1 MAEDQEAPYQ
11 ALYRRFRPQRFSDV
25 VGQEH
30 VTRVLRSA
38 VRDSKVAHAY
48 LFSGPRG
55 TGKTSTARILAM
67 ALNCETPADG
77 EPCGQCRSCLAVR
90 SGSSLDVQELDSATN
105 RGIDEMRDLL
115 SRVAL
120 GSPGRWKVYIVD
132 EVHQITPAAAGALL
146 KTLEEPP
153 AHVIFVLATTDPQKV
168 LDTIRSRTQHFEFH
182 LLGPDVLAALVADV
196 AGRAGVDLEPEAL
209 DVVVRRGH
217 GSARDAL
224 SVLDQVA
231 AAGGVESDT
240 VQVGDVVAAI
250 AEQDPGGALVK
261 LAEAIQ
267 SGYDARRLGSEIVE
281 YLRNGFLAT
290 RAPSLVQLAPGEL
303 AQVAAHARSLGAAGV
318 VRAMELIG
326 AALIDMRDSPEP
338 RITLEVALVRLCA
351 ADLDDSRAA
360 ILERLERLESLVS
373 KPSSG
378 VDSHAGRLESTSNSP
393 ASAGRDPDAPARP
406 RVTPP
411 PPPLPKAG
419 GARPRPGSPA
429 VTPASPAVT
438 DPSPTVVPANP
449 AVAPPANPPVTEVTA
464 KPENPGSAQDRGE
477 VPTREELT
485 LAWGDKILP
494 SLRPA
499 VKVYVATGRF
509 LPSAN
514 GRAVLAVPD
523 RGLLTRAQA
532 NKVELE
538 KVLSSHFGRRVGLD
552 LVVDPASASTQP
564 GRSGS
569 GVAGEPRDEEVE
581 DFDIDELDDAPS
593 ALASPA
599 QRLLEAFPGAEE
611 VQP

>member
-1 MAEDQEAPYQ
+1 MAEDQEVPYQ

-146 KTLEEPP
+146 KTLEDPP

-182 LLGPDVLAALVADV
+182 LLGPEVLAALVADV
-196 AGRAGVDLEPEAL
+196 AERAGVNLEPEAL

-231 AAGGVESDT
+231 AAGGVESDA
-240 VQVGDVVAAI
+240 VEVGDVVAAI
-250 AEQDPGGALVK
+250 AEQDPNGALIKV
-261 LAEAIQ
+261 AEAIQ

-360 ILERLERLESLVS
+360 ILERVERLEGLLS
-373 KPSSG
+373 KPSP
-378 VDSHAGRLESTSNSP
+378 AGPAAAPKSRL
-393 ASAGRDPDAPARP
+393 
-406 RVTPP
+406 TPP
-411 PPPLPKAG
+411 PPPLPTSGPAR
-419 GARPRPGSPA
+419 ARP
-429 VTPASPAVT
+429 
-438 DPSPTVVPANP
+438 ANL
-449 AVAPPANPPVTEVTA
+449 AVAPPNPPAAEVTE

-532 NKVELE
+532 NKAELE
-538 KVLSSHFGRRVGLD
+538 KVLSLHFGRRVGLD